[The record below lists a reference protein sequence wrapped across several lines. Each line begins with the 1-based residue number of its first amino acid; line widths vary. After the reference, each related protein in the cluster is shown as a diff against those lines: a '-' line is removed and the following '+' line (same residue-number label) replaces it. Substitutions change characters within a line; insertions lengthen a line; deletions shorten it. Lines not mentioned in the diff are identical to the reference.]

1 MNGQVKGRV
10 WVVRMCFARA
20 EADGR
25 MSEQRVQVDL
35 VLDVLLDGR
44 VGEVREEEGFE
55 GRLVIFEDLVRVVVG
70 EALEREGRFVVGEA
84 GALAREVRRVEVRMV
99 MAAGL

>member
-1 MNGQVKGRV
+1 VNGQVKGRV

-44 VGEVREEEGFE
+44 VGEVREEGFE

-84 GALAREVRRVEVRMV
+84 GALAREVRRVEVRLV

>member
-1 MNGQVKGRV
+1 M

-44 VGEVREEEGFE
+44 VGEEEGFE

-84 GALAREVRRVEVRMV
+84 GALAREVRRVEVRL